1 MKVMILAT
9 GKTEEH
15 ERCYAVRLIEQGRAV
30 LPSPVAEKQPNRKP
44 RRNAAAPAPEAA
56 PDKRSDLPCR

>member
-9 GKTEEH
+9 GKTEEY

-30 LPSPVAEKQPNRKP
+30 LPPAEAERQSGRRP
-44 RRNAAAPAPEAA
+44 RRSAPAPASSPEAV
-56 PDKRSDLPCR
+56 PDKE